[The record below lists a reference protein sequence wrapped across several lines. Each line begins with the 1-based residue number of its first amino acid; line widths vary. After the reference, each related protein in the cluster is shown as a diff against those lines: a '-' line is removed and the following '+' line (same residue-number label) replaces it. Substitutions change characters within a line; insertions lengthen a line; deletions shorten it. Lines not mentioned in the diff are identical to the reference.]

1 MFLFTTYTSLCLFL
15 TYFTEVISEPS
26 WCYTPTADKIALLQ
40 NRIALTRVS
49 ILLGKIL
56 PLRRCYGAVAF
67 LRDFPTEE
75 LDICLQLTV

>member
-49 ILLGKIL
+49 ILL
-56 PLRRCYGAVAF
+56 RRCYGAVAF